1 MAAKKQDV
9 VIFKRVEKKYL
20 LTPAEYRRL
29 TELIADRLRPDEYG
43 ESTVCSLYLDTPT
56 HRLVRDSLDAKTDGR
71 AYKEKLRIRSYG
83 TPDRDSKV
91 FFEIK
96 KKYDGVVYK
105 RRVSMTLG
113 EAQQYLRYRLKPKES
128 QIMNEID
135 WSMRHYGCVRPAM
148 LIAYER
154 RAFVGKEDDTL
165 RVTFDRNLRYRDT
178 NLALES
184 GSGGTPLLPDGHVLM
199 EIKTAGAMPLW
210 LAGALDVLA
219 IFPDSFSKYGAAY
232 RETLTE
238 HDTDDP
244 RKELHYA

>member
-96 KKYDGVVYK
+96 KKYEGVVYK

-135 WSMRHYGCVRPAM
+135 WSMHHYGCVRPAM

-219 IFPDSFSKYGAAY
+219 VFPDSFSKYGAAY